1 MALRENPVS
10 LYSLL
15 LSYDSDRTSFS
26 IFELYYYHSNFIKR
40 YRDYHR
46 SSRRRR
52 MTRVESLRDMIRCSK
67 IVYVKYLINRKEN
80 EGDKEGIYVIAL
92 WDDC

>member
-1 MALRENPVS
+1 
-10 LYSLL
+10 
-15 LSYDSDRTSFS
+15 
-26 IFELYYYHSNFIKR
+26 
-40 YRDYHR
+40 
-46 SSRRRR
+46 